1 MIYYYIQE
9 WIKYQNDKSKNLNF
23 DKIFSNVH
31 FSKTIAYKDFKFC
44 VLSLHIHL
52 EETMSQIFNLGLSF
66 YFMSKNG
73 KHFLNFVRIIFE
85 IA

>member
-23 DKIFSNVH
+23 DKIFLNVH
-31 FSKTIAYKDFKFC
+31 FSITITYKDFKVC
-44 VLSLHIHL
+44 VLSLNIHS
-52 EETMSQIFNLGLSF
+52 EGTVSQIFNLGLSC

-73 KHFLNFVRIIFE
+73 KHFLNFIRIIFE

>member
-1 MIYYYIQE
+1 MTYYYRQE
-9 WIKYQNDKSKNLNF
+9 WIKYQNDESKNLNF
-23 DKIFSNVH
+23 DKIFLNVH
-31 FSKTIAYKDFKFC
+31 FSITVAYKDFKFC

-52 EETMSQIFNLGLSF
+52 EGTVSHIFNLGLSF

-73 KHFLNFVRIIFE
+73 KHFLKFVSIIFE

>member
-1 MIYYYIQE
+1 MIYYYKLE

-23 DKIFSNVH
+23 DKIFLNVH
-31 FSKTIAYKDFKFC
+31 FSITIAYKDFKFC
-44 VLSLHIHL
+44 VLSLHIHP
-52 EETMSQIFNLGLSF
+52 EGKVSQIFNLGLSF

>member
-1 MIYYYIQE
+1 MIHYYKQE

-23 DKIFSNVH
+23 DNIFLNVH
-31 FSKTIAYKDFKFC
+31 FSITIAYKDFKFC
-44 VLSLHIHL
+44 VLSLHIHS
-52 EETMSQIFNLGLSF
+52 EGTVSQIFNLGLSF
-66 YFMSKNG
+66 YFMSKNR

>member
-1 MIYYYIQE
+1 MIHFYKQE

-23 DKIFSNVH
+23 DKISLNVH
-31 FSKTIAYKDFKFC
+31 FSIAIAYKDFKFC
-44 VLSLHIHL
+44 VLSLHIHS
-52 EETMSQIFNLGLSF
+52 EGTVSQIFNLGLSF

>member
-1 MIYYYIQE
+1 MIYYYKLE

-23 DKIFSNVH
+23 DKIFLNVH
-31 FSKTIAYKDFKFC
+31 FSITIAYKDFKFC
-44 VLSLHIHL
+44 VLSLHIHP
-52 EETMSQIFNLGLSF
+52 EGNVSQIFNLGLSF

>member
-23 DKIFSNVH
+23 DKIFLNVH
-31 FSKTIAYKDFKFC
+31 FSITIAYKFC
-44 VLSLHIHL
+44 VLSLHIHS
-52 EETMSQIFNLGLSF
+52 EGTVSQIFNLGLSF
-66 YFMSKNG
+66 YLMSKNG

-85 IA
+85 IV